1 MPKYKVAIIGCG
13 GIGQKHAQGIV
24 GLDNAEVVAG
34 CDISQETLKI
44 FKEKWGH
51 QWSNIALYT
60 DYKEMLAREQP
71 DVVTIAT
78 PDNRHAE
85 LVVDAANAG
94 AKGIFCEKPLATS
107 LADADRM
114 IQACE
119 KNNTILSVDHT
130 RRFTP
135 LWRHMKEK
143 IIDSGKIG
151 ELQYI
156 DGRLSGKRG
165 SIFRNGTHLIDA
177 ICYLAD
183 SEPEWVFAELE
194 KGYEDYTEYRGDGG
208 RTPELEPSASGYIH
222 FKNSVRGFYTG
233 TSKNTA
239 GPKWRFEVMGS
250 EGYIAIDKDAVLHKG
265 KTSEVSVA
273 PKWEV
278 SGIPRGVRELI
289 QAVDTDGEVASPGC
303 AAHMV
308 VEVIFGF
315 FESQKRDNAK
325 VHLPLP
331 RRRR

>member
-1 MPKYKVAIIGCG
+1 MSKYKVAVIGCD
-13 GIGQKHAQGIV
+13 GIGGKHAQGVV
-24 GLDNAEVVAG
+24 GLNNAEVVAG
-34 CDISQETLKI
+34 CDISQETLKA
-44 FKEKWGH
+44 FKEKWGD

-78 PDNRHAE
+78 PDNRHTE

-114 IQACE
+114 IEACE
-119 KNNTILSVDHT
+119 QNGAILSVDHT

-135 LWRHMKEK
+135 LWRQMKEK
-143 IIDSGKIG
+143 VIGGGEIG

-208 RTPELEPSASGYIH
+208 RTPELEPSAS
-222 FKNSVRGFYTG
+222 
-233 TSKNTA
+233 
-239 GPKWRFEVMGS
+239 
-250 EGYIAIDKDAVLHKG
+250 
-265 KTSEVSVA
+265 
-273 PKWEV
+273 
-278 SGIPRGVRELI
+278 
-289 QAVDTDGEVASPGC
+289 
-303 AAHMV
+303 
-308 VEVIFGF
+308 
-315 FESQKRDNAK
+315 
-325 VHLPLP
+325 
-331 RRRR
+331 